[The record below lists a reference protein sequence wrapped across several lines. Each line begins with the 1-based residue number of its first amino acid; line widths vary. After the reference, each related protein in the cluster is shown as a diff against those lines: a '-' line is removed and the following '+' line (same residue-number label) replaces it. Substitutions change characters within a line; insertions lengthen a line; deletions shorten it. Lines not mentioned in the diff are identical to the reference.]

1 MSKFHRGVLDAFA
14 ADEGSSLSAFQHQ
27 HLFSAKFAAM
37 PASAARGFDASSA
50 STLTVPAIVSTF
62 SEGVLSSLGNE
73 QANAI
78 VFSRNAAGTILVN
91 NGTVPV
97 TGGTPTVANTTLMQ
111 SDITTGSDVLTNA
124 SRPMVGQAEYVVNS
138 GLTYSGPSGVNATA
152 LYNVVGSRILEAGAR
167 PFPDSYEQARHI
179 VDLSV
184 QVPVFNNTSIRLDG
198 KNLLDSPYEVIQGG
212 ITRVRYRA
220 GRVFAFGASWSP

>member
-1 MSKFHRGVLDAFA
+1 MF
-14 ADEGSSLSAFQHQ
+14 
-27 HLFSAKFAAM
+27 
-37 PASAARGFDASSA
+37 
-50 STLTVPAIVSTF
+50 
-62 SEGVLSSLGNE
+62 
-73 QANAI
+73 
-78 VFSRNAAGTILVN
+78 
-91 NGTVPV
+91 
-97 TGGTPTVANTTLMQ
+97 ANTTLMQ